1 MPQRCTVCAHPRRD
15 EIDREL
21 AAETRSKRGIARH
34 FGLDDAS
41 VERHVRHHLPET
53 LSKAA
58 RMKEIARADD
68 LVPRMEKL
76 VEVCERVM
84 NEALGMKFERIKAG
98 HLTLHATR
106 RIQSTLG
113 TLAAAVEKLRA
124 HRDEE
129 KRQDLEGVRARIR
142 DELTVLRERMTEEIE
157 RRMAEEVERR
167 VAEELARRG
176 AQNRPDPP
184 VSEGPTTPPAPRA
197 GLH

>member
-15 EIDREL
+15 EIDQEL

-76 VEVCERVM
+76 VEVGERVM
-84 NEALGMKFERIKAG
+84 NEALAMKFNRIKAG

-113 TLAAAVEKLRA
+113 TLSAAVEKLRA

-129 KRQDLEGVRARIR
+129 KRQDLEGARVREKLAVIR
-142 DELTVLRERMTEEIE
+142 ERMIEELERRMTEELE
-157 RRMAEEVERR
+157 RRN
-167 VAEELARRG
+167 
-176 AQNRPDPP
+176 QPDPP
-184 VSEGPTTPPAPRA
+184 VSDVPSTLSAPKAGP
-197 GLH
+197 H